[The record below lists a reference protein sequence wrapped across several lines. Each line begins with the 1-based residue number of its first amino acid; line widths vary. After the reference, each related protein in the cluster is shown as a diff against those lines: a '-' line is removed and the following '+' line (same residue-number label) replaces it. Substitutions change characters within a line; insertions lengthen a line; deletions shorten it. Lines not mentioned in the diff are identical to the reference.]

1 MFPRRS
7 LHTETIMQLV
17 STRTDDVTRS
27 AAEWQ
32 ARVDL
37 AAAHRLAVGHGF
49 SEGIFNHFTLAVP
62 GKDDRYYQIPFGL
75 HWSEVTATV
84 LMEVGYDGAVLSGEG
99 EVEAS
104 AFCIHAPI
112 HRLIPQHACV
122 LHTHM
127 PFASA
132 LARLAEPRL
141 LPTGQTE
148 IGFLDSI
155 AYDDEYAGIALDPA
169 EGERLAGVLGAERSV
184 LVMASHGVLACG
196 ATVAEAYD
204 RLYYFERACQVQL
217 YAMWTGRPLK
227 EVPPHIVARTLRQSA
242 NSPVYGGKPAC
253 EHHFAALKRL
263 LDKSE
268 PDYAE

>member
-1 MFPRRS
+1 MRLAEVKR
-7 LHTETIMQLV
+7 E
-17 STRTDDVTRS
+17 RAAAD

-37 AAAHRLAVGHGF
+37 AAAHRLAVGHGL

-62 GKDDRYYQIPFGL
+62 GKSDRYFQIPFGL
-75 HWSEVTATV
+75 HWSEVTASC
-84 LMEVGYDGAVLSGEG
+84 LLEVGFDGAMLMGEG
-99 EVEAS
+99 EVERS

-112 HRLIPQHACV
+112 HRLAPRHACV

-132 LARLAEPRL
+132 LARLADPRL
-141 LPTGQTE
+141 VALGQTE
-148 IGFLDSI
+148 IGFLDTV
-155 AYDDEYAGIALDPA
+155 AYDDEYTGLALDPA
-169 EGERLAGVLGAERSV
+169 EGERLAGVLGPERSV
-184 LVMASHGVLACG
+184 LVMANHGVLACG
-196 ATVAEAYD
+196 GTVAEAYD

-227 EVPPHIVARTLRQSA
+227 EVPPRVVAHTLRQYA
-242 NSPVYGGKPAC
+242 NSPTYGGKPAC

-263 LDKSE
+263 LDRGE
-268 PDYAE
+268 PDYAS